1 MITFNQYTDIVS
13 KISKKLDVSRDIAI
27 VVLIKTQ
34 QKGIDPLI
42 NKLK

>member
-27 VVLIKTQ
+27 VALIKTQ
-34 QKGIDPLI
+34 QKGINPLI